1 MAGSLQLYTEAEH
14 QGLRTYPMGSF
25 TTTDLELGTDYAED
39 YKVEFN
45 APVLGRDIWA
55 VKLTVYAS
63 GIQNLQVD
71 KTYSPVP
78 ETQMIQD
85 GTYLVPSNCDVTS
98 PLLSARPADWD
109 LHWRDKYNQVTYNDL
124 PSGGTFNRVYNSN
137 PIVAPSSFGT
147 VYDPPFVA
155 DTYKQTDQGRYIFW
169 TMSDIYF
176 AIEAFW
182 TYTNEYSGGPY
193 GTRYAI
199 RPFYSDTSSPNR
211 AYSNCF
217 RERGVAGAYCPSLSE
232 QESLRISIEDFT
244 QGANP
249 VVPKV
254 HINFIN
260 FNYDIEM
267 PNHEIQTKQMIGFAI
282 WRAGADGVPTYAQ
295 IAAFEK
301 EFWEGLPEPPNDG
314 PTSSPQG
321 GHGTFSAPSDNR
333 GDRAGATAAA
343 IASAWNGNAITAGY
357 NNYYVAANLT
367 APFTEMCEKLWD
379 PDIIQSWINQA
390 TSPLQAVV
398 TCHQIP
404 ANLAP
409 SSLGTAETIKA
420 AGMTLSST
428 AAPTFSQY
436 VTSYHVGD
444 IDISQYT
451 DAFADFT
458 NTSVYL
464 HLPYIGTYQID
475 TAACMHGWLAVDYL
489 CDVSSGHVTALVTT
503 MDKFGNTEIRYEFK
517 GDCSKT
523 VPLYQRENPWS
534 KVMGA
539 TLPALAGAGI
549 AAVTG
554 NAIGAMA
561 ISGAAANVMSGLD
574 DYYGVDSGS
583 FGNPEDIGVVRSLI
597 GDSMRGAAGRSSA
610 IGSAL
615 GSVGSS
621 ATSAALS
628 GGGTV
633 QSNASGGDVTSPI
646 DTTCWVLI
654 TRPQWSA
661 PELYDRER
669 AYPSDISGTIGD
681 FQGLLQVASCEL
693 NSIKST
699 DQELNEID
707 NWLKSGVLLD

>member
-1 MAGSLQLYTEAEH
+1 
-14 QGLRTYPMGSF
+14 MGSF
-25 TTTDLELGTDYAED
+25 TTTDLELGTDYQED

-45 APVLGRDIWA
+45 APVLGKDIWA
-55 VKLTVYAS
+55 VKLTVYTS

-71 KTYSPVP
+71 KTYSPIP
-78 ETQMIQD
+78 ETEMIQD
-85 GTYLVPSNCDVTS
+85 GTYLVPSNCDITS

-109 LHWRDKYNQVTYNDL
+109 LHWRDKYNQVGYNDL
-124 PSGGTFNRVYNSN
+124 PSGGTFNRVYSSN

-155 DTYKQTDQGRYIFW
+155 DTYKETDQGRYIFW

-182 TYTNEYSGGPY
+182 LYTNEYSGGPY
-193 GTRYAI
+193 GVDYVL

-217 RERGVAGAYCPSLSE
+217 RERGVAGAYCPSLNE
-232 QESLRISIEDFT
+232 QEHLRISMEDFT

-249 VVPKV
+249 ATPKI
-254 HINFIN
+254 HINFVN
-260 FNYDIEM
+260 FNYDIEL
-267 PNHEIQTKQMIGFAI
+267 PNHEIQTKQMIGFVI
-282 WRAGADGVPTYAQ
+282 WRAGADGIPTYAQ

-333 GDRAGATAAA
+333 GDRSGATAAQ
-343 IASAWNGNAITAGY
+343 IASVWNGNVITAGY
-357 NNYYVAANLT
+357 NNYYISPSLP
-367 APFTEMCEKLWD
+367 APFKEMCERLWD
-379 PDIIQSWINQA
+379 PDVIQSWINQA
-390 TSPLQAVV
+390 QSPLQAII

-404 ANLAP
+404 ASLAP
-409 SSLGTAETIKA
+409 TSFGTSEIIKA
-420 AGMTLSST
+420 AGLGLSDT
-428 AAPTFSQY
+428 TAPTFSQY
-436 VTSYHVGD
+436 ITSYHVGD

-458 NTSVYL
+458 NTSIYI
-464 HLPYIGTYQID
+464 HLPYVGTYQLD

-489 CDVSSGHVTALVTT
+489 CDITSGHCTALITT

-523 VPLYQRENPWS
+523 VPLFQRENPWAS
-534 KVMGA
+534 IIGSA
-539 TLPALAGAGI
+539 LPALASAGVAAITGGAGAAI
-549 AAVTG
+549 A
-554 NAIGAMA
+554 
-561 ISGAAANVMSGLD
+561 SGAAVSGL
-574 DYYGVDSGS
+574 GEV
-583 FGNPEDIGVVRSLI
+583 FGNEIPSAHDALI
-597 GDSMRGAAGRSSA
+597 ASRTAQVLDTAKHMSIRAGA
-610 IGSAL
+610 IGGAL
-615 GSVGSS
+615 GTIGSS

-628 GGGTV
+628 GSGTV
-633 QSNASGGDVTSPI
+633 QSNASGGDVSSPI

-693 NSIKST
+693 NGIDCT
-699 DQELNEID
+699 DSELHEID

>member
-1 MAGSLQLYTEAEH
+1 
-14 QGLRTYPMGSF
+14 MGSF
-25 TTTDLELGTDYAED
+25 TTTDLELGTDYQED

-55 VKLTVYAS
+55 VKLTIYAS

-78 ETQMIQD
+78 ETEMIQD
-85 GTYLVPSNCDVTS
+85 GTYLVPSNCNVTS
-98 PLLSARPADWD
+98 PLLSTRPADWD
-109 LHWRDKYNQVTYNDL
+109 LHWRDKYNQVTYSDV
-124 PSGGTFNRVYNSN
+124 PSGGTFNRVYSSS

-147 VYDPPFVA
+147 VYDPPFQA

-193 GTRYAI
+193 GTQYTI

-217 RERGVAGAYCPSLSE
+217 RERGVSGAYCPSLNE
-232 QESLRISIEDFT
+232 QEALRISIGDFT

-254 HINFIN
+254 HINFVN
-260 FNYDIEM
+260 FNYDIEL
-267 PNHEIQTKQMIGFAI
+267 PNHEIATKQMIGFVL
-282 WRAGADGVPTYAQ
+282 WRAGADGIPTYAQ

-333 GDRAGATAAA
+333 GDRGGATAAA
-343 IASAWNGNAITAGY
+343 IASMWNSNTMSAGY
-357 NNYYVAANLT
+357 NNYYIT
-367 APFTEMCEKLWD
+367 PSIPAPFQEMCERLWD
-379 PDIIQSWINQA
+379 PDVIQSWINQA
-390 TSPLQAVV
+390 MSPLQAII

-409 SSLGTAETIKA
+409 TSLGTAEVIKA
-420 AGMTLSST
+420 AGLGLSDT

-444 IDISQYT
+444 VDISQYT
-451 DAFADFT
+451 DSFADFT
-458 NTSVYL
+458 NTSVYI
-464 HLPYIGTYQID
+464 HLPYVGTYQLD

-489 CDVSSGHVTALVTT
+489 CDVTSGHCTALITT
-503 MDKFGNTEIRYEFK
+503 MDKFGNTQIRYEFK

-523 VPLYQRENPWS
+523 VPLFQRENPWAKMGS
-534 KVMGA
+534 AILPTAMGA
-539 TLPALAGAGI
+539 AVAAFSGNVIAGA
-549 AAVTG
+549 AV
-554 NAIGAMA
+554 N
-561 ISGAAANVMSGLD
+561 AAAAGMAD
-574 DYYGVDSGS
+574 DYAYMTQ
-583 FGNPEDIGVVRSLI
+583 SLFDDEEMAYYQ
-597 GDSMRGAAGRSSA
+597 GTFREALQNNMPAVNTAGRSSA
-610 IGSAL
+610 IGGAI
-615 GSVGSS
+615 GSIAQS
-621 ATSAALS
+621 ATSTALS

-633 QSNASGGDVTSPI
+633 QSNASGGDVSSPI
-646 DTTCWVLI
+646 DTQCWILI

-661 PELYDRER
+661 PEYYDRER
-669 AYPSDISGTIGD
+669 AYPSDISGTVGD

-693 NSIKST
+693 NGIDCT
-699 DQELNEID
+699 DSELHEID
-707 NWLKSGVLLD
+707 SWLKSGVLLD